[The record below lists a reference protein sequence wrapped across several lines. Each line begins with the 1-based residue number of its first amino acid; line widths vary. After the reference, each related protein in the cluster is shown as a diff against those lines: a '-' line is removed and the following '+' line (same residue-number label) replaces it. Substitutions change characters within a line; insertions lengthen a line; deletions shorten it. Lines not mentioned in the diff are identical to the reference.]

1 MLRVFE
7 PHITDEDKNQ
17 FQMRF
22 LRAGFRQQDLILKN
36 LRKLF
41 AQLSVSHMQFP

>member
-7 PHITDEDKNQ
+7 PHITKIKN
-17 FQMRF
+17 RISNGISEGWISS
-22 LRAGFRQQDLILKN
+22 AGPYIEEFG
-36 LRKLF
+36 KLF